1 MAPRR
6 MAVLRPLKLVITNWP
21 ADDDG
26 VPVTEYREAVNNPE
40 DPAVG
45 TRQVPFSGT
54 LWIEQDDF
62 RPDAPPK
69 YFRLTPGREVRLRA
83 GYFVRCTDAVTDD
96 EGNVTEVHC
105 TYDPQTSGGQAPDG
119 RKVKATL
126 HWVSAAHAVP
136 ITAALYERLFDAE
149 LPGDRT
155 GDPLDDL
162 HPDSREVLAGVA
174 EPAIADIAAGTVVQF
189 ERLGYFCADGP
200 GLDSPGLDSPEAS
213 LFHRTVG
220 LRDEWANIQ
229 KRQAQ
234 AAKQGGKRGGE
245 RGGTQRGERSGS
257 QRGERGGSQRGERG
271 GSQGATEG
279 GEQPQKEAT

>member
-1 MAPRR
+1 M
-6 MAVLRPLKLVITNWP
+6 
-21 ADDDG
+21 
-26 VPVTEYREAVNNPE
+26 
-40 DPAVG
+40 
-45 TRQVPFSGT
+45 
-54 LWIEQDDF
+54 
-62 RPDAPPK
+62 
-69 YFRLTPGREVRLRA
+69 
-83 GYFVRCTDAVTDD
+83 TDD

-119 RKVKATL
+119 RKVKATI
-126 HWVSAAHAVP
+126 HWVSAQHAVP

-162 HPDSREVLAGVA
+162 HPNSREVLAGVA

-200 GLDSPGLDSPEAS
+200 VSDSPVSDSPVSDSPGAS

-234 AAKQGGKRGGE
+234 AAKQGGKQGGEQGSKGGGERGGSQGGKRGSKGGGERGGSQGGERGSKGGGE
-245 RGGTQRGERSGS
+245 RGGTQRG
-257 QRGERGGSQRGERG
+257 QRGGSQGATEGGETG

-279 GEQPQKEAT
+279 GEQPQREAT